1 MKKFNIKKDDLVIVT
16 KGEDKGKKGK
26 VLKVLRDKNRVIVEG
41 VNIVKKHQ
49 KARKQGENSRIIE
62 KEAPLS
68 ISNVM
73 LVCPKCNTPTKVG
86 HIRSD
91 NRNLRVCKNCREMIV
106 R

>member
-1 MKKFNIKKDDLVIVT
+1 MKKFNIKKDDLVIVI
-16 KGEDKGKKGK
+16 KGENKGKKGK

-41 VNIVKKHQ
+41 VNIVKRHQ
-49 KARKQGENSRIIE
+49 KARKQGEKSGIIE
-62 KEAPLS
+62 KEAPVS

-73 LVCPKCNTPTKVG
+73 LVCPKCNTPTKVS

-91 NRNLRVCKNCREMIV
+91 NKNLRVCKNCREMIV